1 MITKIMLLRSV
12 SEIEWRV
19 PMNTVEKVGDGEK
32 TIAAVDRID
41 GCDVVFCVVIMRIM
55 SYSSQ
60 INGKTVRLSTV

>member
-1 MITKIMLLRSV
+1 MK
-12 SEIEWRV
+12 
-19 PMNTVEKVGDGEK
+19 TVEKLGDGEK
-32 TIAAVDRID
+32 TIEAVDRID